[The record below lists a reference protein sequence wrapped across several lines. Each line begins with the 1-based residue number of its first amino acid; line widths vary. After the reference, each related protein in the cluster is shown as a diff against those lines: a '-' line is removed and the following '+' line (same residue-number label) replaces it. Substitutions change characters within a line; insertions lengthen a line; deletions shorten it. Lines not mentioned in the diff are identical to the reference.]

1 MVCGLRRPRVCGV
14 ACPDEGDAWH
24 AAAAQ
29 SQSRSHARQRGL
41 VVIMAAS
48 PISFSDPPVSERAAV
63 TITEQ
68 VLFRLRSIL
77 RSHVQIRAS
86 EVETF

>member
-1 MVCGLRRPRVCGV
+1 M
-14 ACPDEGDAWH
+14 ACSSTE
-24 AAAAQ
+24 
-29 SQSRSHARQRGL
+29 SRSHARQRGL

-48 PISFSDPPVSERAAV
+48 AASPISFSDPPVSERAAAV

-77 RSHVQIRAS
+77 RSHVQIMAS

>member
-1 MVCGLRRPRVCGV
+1 MQQ
-14 ACPDEGDAWH
+14 
-24 AAAAQ
+24 AAQ
-29 SQSRSHARQRGL
+29 SHAVTHAGEGGLAL

-77 RSHVQIRAS
+77 RAPVQIMAS
-86 EVETF
+86 EVKTF